1 MMIRRRRCFTNESRE
16 ASARSSARD
25 RRTPTAHLSGRSRG
39 PSGGLRRHSFEFMTS
54 FFRHR

>member
-25 RRTPTAHLSGRSRG
+25 RRTPTAASDGTALSPLS
-39 PSGGLRRHSFEFMTS
+39 PYLAPEPPQSS
-54 FFRHR
+54 